1 MEIVSGVELFLFS
14 TRQED
19 PKLRTLNLPLRTTN
33 ALSNAFV
40 LKGVDK
46 LKDIKLI
53 VENMEDGIRL
63 DLYISKELND
73 ISRSYVQKL
82 IEKGNVKVNNEI
94 INSKKHKINEN
105 DCIDIEIPKPEK
117 LNLEPENIPISIV
130 YEDDDVIVVNKPQG
144 MVVHPAPG
152 HYKGTLVNALLYH
165 SKSLSSINGIIRPG
179 IVHRIDKDTSGLLMI
194 AKNNNAHNFLAA
206 QLKEHST
213 NRIYIALVH
222 GNIKTNSGTI
232 DAPIGR
238 HPVNRLKW
246 TVVERNSKRAVT
258 HFKVLERYSD
268 YTLTQLKLE
277 TGRTHQIRV
286 HMAYLG
292 HPLVGDPLYGVKK
305 KKFNLDGQALHAK
318 VLGFVHPTTL
328 EYMEFNSTL
337 PDYFESLL
345 QKIRKA

>member
-1 MEIVSGVELFLFS
+1 
-14 TRQED
+14 
-19 PKLRTLNLPLRTTN
+19 
-33 ALSNAFV
+33 
-40 LKGVDK
+40 

-53 VENMEDGIRL
+53 VENIEDGIRL

-82 IEKGNVKVNNEI
+82 IQQGKVRVNDKVI
-94 INSKKHKINEN
+94 DSKKYKINEN
-105 DCIDIEIPKPEK
+105 DIIDIAIPEPEK
-117 LNLEPENIPISIV
+117 LELAPEDIPICIV
-130 YEDDDVIVVNKPQG
+130 YEDNDVIVVNKPQG

-152 HYKGTLVNALLYH
+152 HYNGTLVNALLYH
-165 SKSLSSINGIIRPG
+165 SKNLSSINGIIRPG
-179 IVHRIDKDTSGLLMI
+179 IVHRIDKDTSGLLMV
-194 AKNNNAHNFLAA
+194 AKNNNSHNFLAA
-206 QLKEHST
+206 QLKEHSI

-246 TVVERNSKRAVT
+246 AVTEKNSKRAVT
-258 HFKVLERYSD
+258 HFKVLERYNE

-292 HPLVGDPLYGVKK
+292 YPLVGDPLYGIKK
-305 KKFNLDGQALHAK
+305 KKFNLNGQALHAK

-328 EYMEFNSTL
+328 EYMEFNSIL
-337 PDYFESLL
+337 PNHFEDLL
-345 QKIRKA
+345 GKIKGT

>member
-1 MEIVSGVELFLFS
+1 
-14 TRQED
+14 
-19 PKLRTLNLPLRTTN
+19 
-33 ALSNAFV
+33 
-40 LKGVDK
+40 

-53 VENMEDGIRL
+53 VENIEDGIRL

-82 IEKGNVKVNNEI
+82 IQQGKVRVNDKVI
-94 INSKKHKINEN
+94 DSKKYKINEN
-105 DCIDIEIPKPEK
+105 DTIDIAIPQPEK
-117 LNLEPENIPISIV
+117 LELEPEDIPISIV

-165 SKSLSSINGIIRPG
+165 SKNLSSINGIIRPG
-179 IVHRIDKDTSGLLMI
+179 IVHRIDKDTSGLLMV
-194 AKNNNAHNFLAA
+194 AKNNNSHNFLAA
-206 QLKEHST
+206 QLKEHSI

-246 TVVERNSKRAVT
+246 AVTEKNSKRAVT
-258 HFKVLERYSD
+258 HFKVLERYND

-292 HPLVGDPLYGVKK
+292 YPLVGDPLYGIKK
-305 KKFNLDGQALHAK
+305 KKFNLNGQALHAK

-328 EYMEFNSTL
+328 EYMEFNSIL
-337 PDYFESLL
+337 PNHFEDLL
-345 QKIRKA
+345 GKIKRT

>member
-1 MEIVSGVELFLFS
+1 M
-14 TRQED
+14 
-19 PKLRTLNLPLRTTN
+19 
-33 ALSNAFV
+33 
-40 LKGVDK
+40 
-46 LKDIKLI
+46 KDIKLI
-53 VENMEDGIRL
+53 VENIEDGIRL

-82 IEKGNVKVNNEI
+82 IQQGKVRVNDKVI
-94 INSKKHKINEN
+94 DSKKYKINEN
-105 DCIDIEIPKPEK
+105 DIIDIAIPEPEK
-117 LNLEPENIPISIV
+117 LELAPEDIPICIV
-130 YEDDDVIVVNKPQG
+130 YEDNDVIVVNKPQG

-152 HYKGTLVNALLYH
+152 HYNGTLVNALLYH
-165 SKSLSSINGIIRPG
+165 SKNLSSINGIIRPG
-179 IVHRIDKDTSGLLMI
+179 IVHRIDKDTSGLLMV
-194 AKNNNAHNFLAA
+194 AKNNNSHNFLAA
-206 QLKEHST
+206 QLKEHSI

-246 TVVERNSKRAVT
+246 AVTEKNSKRAVT
-258 HFKVLERYSD
+258 HFKVLERYNE

-292 HPLVGDPLYGVKK
+292 YPLVGDPLYGIKK
-305 KKFNLDGQALHAK
+305 KKFNLNGQALHAK

-328 EYMEFNSTL
+328 EYMEFNSIL
-337 PDYFESLL
+337 PNHFEDLL
-345 QKIRKA
+345 GKIKGT